1 MRVNKIFY
9 LLIVL
14 SCIIGCHKSDSP
26 TGPTAKTE
34 TLVYYTNFSS
44 VPSGWMNNQKSSDG
58 KCSYVISDSLY
69 SVIDSNH
76 AHWYSANIPYGYGS
90 FYGQINGPYA
100 IQADMTTIIS
110 GTTDG
115 ACGFEFNRQDTLNKC
130 LFYLDPFGSDYEI
143 RRLQAG
149 NYAANPVSWTFS
161 NKIKPSGQLNTVK
174 LIQHAQS
181 LDVVINGSVVGSYSI
196 GLPTGNLTTGVLSIS
211 FDNTTNPI
219 AVTSLFTNVYL
230 FSEGQ

>member
-1 MRVNKIFY
+1 MNRILY

-26 TGPTAKTE
+26 TEPTTNTE
-34 TLVYYTNFSS
+34 TQVYYTNFSS
-44 VPSGWMNNQKSSDG
+44 VPSGWINNQKSSDG
-58 KCSYVISDSLY
+58 KCSFIISDSLY

-76 AHWYSANIPYGYGS
+76 AYWYSSFIPYGYGS
-90 FYGQINGPYA
+90 YSGQIDGPYA

-110 GTTDG
+110 GTSDG
-115 ACGFEFNRQDTLNKC
+115 ACGLLFDRQDNNNLYYF
-130 LFYLDPFGSDYEI
+130 LLDPFGSDYEI

-161 NKIKPSGQLNTVK
+161 NKIRPSGQLNTVK
-174 LIQHAQS
+174 LIQHAQT

-196 GLPTGNLTTGVLSIS
+196 GLPTGKLLTGVLSIS